1 MFTER
6 FSQIFP
12 QNVLGLD
19 VVSGR
24 IYESQFLSDEEQ
36 EVFWFY
42 HQRKQQNGSSSSN
55 TARTK
60 LALQCGWQD
69 GRLFRPTV
77 KRKGK

>member
-24 IYESQFLSDEEQ
+24 IYESHFLSDEE
-36 EVFWFY
+36 
-42 HQRKQQNGSSSSN
+42 
-55 TARTK
+55 
-60 LALQCGWQD
+60 
-69 GRLFRPTV
+69 
-77 KRKGK
+77 

>member
-1 MFTER
+1 MFTEP

-36 EVFWFY
+36 EVFAGFTIKESNKMSQAHETW
-42 HQRKQQNGSSSSN
+42 QEQNSLCNVDGKMEDCLDQQ
-55 TARTK
+55 
-60 LALQCGWQD
+60 
-69 GRLFRPTV
+69 
-77 KRKGK
+77 

>member
-1 MFTER
+1 MFTEG

-36 EVFWFY
+36 EVFAGFTIKESNKMGQA
-42 HQRKQQNGSSSSN
+42 HETRQEQNLLCNVDGKMEDCSDQQ
-55 TARTK
+55 
-60 LALQCGWQD
+60 
-69 GRLFRPTV
+69 
-77 KRKGK
+77 